1 MRDISGC
8 PGKREACTWLWT
20 RIVVHLQS
28 EARME
33 VGIEYEQL
41 NIRNEHT
48 QSVGY
53 QIYYEEE

>member
-1 MRDISGC
+1 
-8 PGKREACTWLWT
+8 
-20 RIVVHLQS
+20 
-28 EARME
+28 ME